1 MVLLIAGLV
10 LFIGMHSIAIVSVA
24 TRDRW
29 AAALGVNAW
38 RGVYSLV
45 SAAGLVLVVL
55 GYAAARQ
62 SPVVVYVPP
71 SWTRHLAFALML
83 PVFPLI
89 LAAYLPGAIKA
100 RLKHP
105 MLAAVKIWALA
116 HLLANGMLADL
127 LLFGGL
133 MAWAV
138 VTRISLKRRGQRPLM
153 MPLPAPSLMND
164 VLAVVLG
171 VAVYALV
178 LFWLHGAWI
187 GVPLLPR

>member
-1 MVLLIAGLV
+1 MVQLVIGLV
-10 LFIGMHSIAIVSVA
+10 LFIGVHSIAVVSVA
-24 TRDRW
+24 TRDQW

-38 RGVYSLV
+38 RGLYTLV
-45 SAAGLVLVVL
+45 SIAGLVLVVM

-62 SPVVVYVPP
+62 SPVLLYVPP
-71 SWTRHLAFALML
+71 PWMRHVAFALML

-89 LAAYLPGAIKA
+89 FAAYLPGAIKA

-133 MAWAV
+133 LAWAV

-153 MPLPAPSLMND
+153 MPLPAPSALND
-164 VLAVVLG
+164 VVAVVAGLG
-171 VAVYALV
+171 LYALV
-178 LFWLHGAWI
+178 LFWLHGALF
-187 GVPLLPR
+187 GVPLR

>member
-1 MVLLIAGLV
+1 MVQLILGLI
-10 LFIGMHSIAIVSVA
+10 LFIGVHSIAIVSVA

-45 SAAGLVLVVL
+45 SAAGLVLVVM

-62 SPVVVYVPP
+62 SPELLYVPP
-71 SWTRHLAFALML
+71 SWARHLAFALML

-116 HLLANGMLADL
+116 HLIANGMLADL

-133 MAWAV
+133 LAWAV
-138 VTRISLKRRGQRPLM
+138 ATRISLKRRGQRPLI
-153 MPLPAPSLMND
+153 MPLPAPSVVND

-171 VAVYALV
+171 LAVYALV

-187 GVPLLPR
+187 GMPLLPR

>member
-1 MVLLIAGLV
+1 MVQLIIGLI
-10 LFIGMHSIAIVSVA
+10 LFIGVHSIAIVSVA

-29 AAALGVNAW
+29 AEALGVNAW
-38 RGVYSLV
+38 RGLYALISV
-45 SAAGLVLVVL
+45 AGLVLVVM

-62 SPVVVYVPP
+62 SPVLVYAPP
-71 SWTRHLAFALML
+71 LWTRHLAFALML
-83 PVFPLI
+83 PVFPLL

-105 MLAAVKIWALA
+105 MLAAVKIWAVA
-116 HLLANGMLADL
+116 HLIANGMLADL

-133 MAWAV
+133 LAWAV
-138 VTRISLKRRGQRPLM
+138 ATRISLKRRGQRPMM
-153 MPLPAPSLMND
+153 MPLPAPSTFND

-171 VAVYALV
+171 LGIYALV
-178 LFWLHGAWI
+178 LFWLHGALI